1 MITVLGTGV
10 SRQLRIVS
18 ALTIRE
24 VRLRNSKHAFKQ
36 LFDLGEMLFAIVIH
50 WFIYHLMSHRLLI
63 GDSLLLFIM
72 TGLFPVLYFRI
83 ISQRAATAIDA
94 ARTVTVVPYVEA
106 LDFAIA
112 RCFIEFISFTMVF
125 AFALAMMGL
134 TESSHYWLPYR
145 PLAIV
150 QFLVIISL
158 FSFGIGLINAV
169 LIYLFPVWRFIW
181 AVIARVQIFF
191 SAIFY
196 IPEYMNEQMRYYL
209 SLSPVM
215 HFVALCRTAFYP
227 TYPTHLLS
235 VSYLLGWTAV
245 VMVLGLAVER
255 ALRNYRAAH

>member
-1 MITVLGTGV
+1 MSTVVGIGL

-24 VRLRNSKHAFKQ
+24 VRIRNSKHAFKQ
-36 LFDLGEMLFAIVIH
+36 LFDIGEMLFAIVIH
-50 WFIYHLMSHRLLI
+50 WVISHLLTHRLLI

-83 ISQRAATAIDA
+83 ISQRAASAIDG
-94 ARTVTVVPYVEA
+94 ARAVTIIPYVKA
-106 LDFAIA
+106 IDFAIA

-125 AFALAMMGL
+125 VFALAMMGL
-134 TESSHYWLPYR
+134 TESSHFWLPYR
-145 PLAIV
+145 PIALV

-158 FSFGIGLINAV
+158 FSFGIGLINAF
-169 LIYLFPVWRFIW
+169 LIYLFPLWRFIW
-181 AVIARVQIFF
+181 AIIARVQIFF

-209 SLSPVM
+209 SLSPIM
-215 HFVALCRTAFYP
+215 HFVALCRSAFYP

-235 VSYLLGWTAV
+235 VNYLLGWTAV
-245 VMVLGLAVER
+245 VMVLGLALER
-255 ALRNYRAAH
+255 ALRNYRANG